1 MCSRACDDRKSNC
14 KPDDGAMTRRNVL
27 LVARSVASLLLA
39 VGLIGFVFPAAVGSK
54 WDDISA
60 QLSNL
65 TMLDFGLLSVVWIV
79 GLGVYTMVQTA
90 ALAGLTAFQA
100 LKLNLGGSAVSNL
113 LPFGGAVGIGLNYA
127 MARSWRFSK
136 SAFGGFV
143 AITNL
148 TNLVTKLA
156 LPSVAALVLLAA
168 GQSLTPDLGVGVVL
182 SLVLLA
188 LLAIF
193 LGIVLGRESWAAF
206 IERGAQVGLDHAL
219 QLLRI
224 KRRFALDQAIKSV
237 REQTR
242 ARFSARW
249 PQFSVGMLGYSFL
262 QAVLLLL
269 CLHMLH
275 ADAALIAVLAAYAT
289 ERLLTLAVITPGGT
303 GLAETASVL
312 VLVALGAHQ
321 DAAAAAIVLYRGFT
335 FLLEI
340 PFGAAVIA
348 SWAINRRRQAALL
361 T

>member
-1 MCSRACDDRKSNC
+1 MCSRACDDYQSGCKPNF

-54 WDDISA
+54 WEDISA
-60 QLSNL
+60 QLGNL

-148 TNLVTKLA
+148 ANLVTKLA

-206 IERGAQVGLDHAL
+206 IERGAQVGLDRCL

-249 PQFSVGMLGYSFL
+249 PQFSLGMLGYSFL

-269 CLHMLH
+269 C

-348 SWAINRRRQAALL
+348 SRAINRRRQAALL